1 MSEAVQ
7 RLASQLQP
15 VAGDAARIE
24 ARWLIEAAG
33 GDEALLARLVE
44 RRLAR
49 EPVDRIIGS
58 RGFWTLDL
66 VVTPDVLSPRADS
79 ETLIRAALDHL
90 PKAQVRSVLD
100 LGTGSGALL
109 LAMLAECPEAQG
121 VGVDLSPA
129 ALAVAKQNAKRTG
142 LSERCRFIEGSFAAA
157 QGQRFD
163 RVLSNPPYI
172 PTGDIAALDP
182 EVRAHD
188 PHLALNGG
196 VDGLAAYRGIVPL
209 LQGLL
214 TEDGVAILEI
224 GVGQA
229 VDVVALGAAAGL
241 SLVEVRADYGGI
253 ERAVVLKL

>member
-1 MSEAVQ
+1 MSEAIQ
-7 RLASQLQP
+7 RLALELQP
-15 VAGDAARIE
+15 IAGDAARIE
-24 ARWLIEAAG
+24 ARWLMEAAG
-33 GDEALLARLVE
+33 GDDALLARMVA

-79 ETLIRAALDHL
+79 ETLIRAALEHL
-90 PKAQVRSVLD
+90 PKAQIRSVLD

-109 LAMLAECPEAQG
+109 LAILAECPDAKG

-129 ALAVAKQNAKRTG
+129 ALAVARQNAARTG
-142 LSERCRFIEGSFAAA
+142 LAERCRFIEGSFAAA
-157 QGQRFD
+157 RGQRFD
-163 RVLSNPPYI
+163 LLLSNPPYI
-172 PTGDIAALDP
+172 PTADIAALDP

-188 PHLALNGG
+188 PHLALDGG
-196 VDGLAAYRGIVPL
+196 ADGLAAYREIVPL
-209 LQGLL
+209 LSDLL
-214 TEDGVAILEI
+214 TEDGITVLEI

-229 VDVVALGAAAGL
+229 ADVVALGEAAGL

-253 ERAVVLKL
+253 ERAVVLKR